1 MKSTRF
7 AISEMTGIGV
17 GRSLKDLVTDRGAET
32 YDYNLPYESGPKMSN
47 NLEAKKEAF
56 DIDGIDDDY
65 DTSLNK
71 KKTRSRKRNHNR
83 TTDTESPKEVK
94 KVRFDS
100 SQQEKEKVRKCL
112 EFKKIGIF
120 VTKLSNFDFC
130 SRTEYLLSKVDITNL
145 PLDFRCHEWLR
156 SYDDI
161 LNLSD
166 LTIFLFFSAVPI
178 DFGHS
183 HFR

>member
-1 MKSTRF
+1 
-7 AISEMTGIGV
+7 
-17 GRSLKDLVTDRGAET
+17 
-32 YDYNLPYESGPKMSN
+32 MSN

-112 EFKKIGIF
+112 ELKK
-120 VTKLSNFDFC
+120 KLAFLLQNF
-130 SRTEYLLSKVDITNL
+130 R
-145 PLDFRCHEWLR
+145 
-156 SYDDI
+156 I
-161 LNLSD
+161 L
-166 LTIFLFFSAVPI
+166 TFA
-178 DFGHS
+178 
-183 HFR
+183 R